1 MSRAGSSSRKLPAR
15 TSSTSWHSAG
25 EALSTDTARG
35 RLLSAATAMIFV
47 PLPRRVGP
55 TAKPPFWRS
64 RRSHPRTLLPDS
76 ACLAHAAAWPTIAA
90 PLPTSRCAP
99 TAGTGDGRSGRA
111 DTSPAAHATVLPCP
125 APTAHRSAPRACHAT
140 DDHDYPPAEHRAR
153 QARRSTTVHQSTPSV
168 LPFGIRGIAQSNF
181 RMHQFYV
188 SEVYETGSS
197 SLFNSHPGRGSAIP
211 AP

>member
-1 MSRAGSSSRKLPAR
+1 
-15 TSSTSWHSAG
+15 
-25 EALSTDTARG
+25 
-35 RLLSAATAMIFV
+35 MIFV

-197 SLFNSHPGRGSAIP
+197 LGNREHIRIRFVQDILQQDFRRAQVALQYAQVDRLRREVVGFEIRVDLLL
-211 AP
+211 